1 MNDVNSSLVLLEPTI
16 FGSMVEFVALGIVGY
31 AANVIS
37 SDFVKVKGS
46 GAVTSG
52 TMTIVYCGCTLFR
65 FNKIRRISG
74 RYGINS
80 SIV

>member
-1 MNDVNSSLVLLEPTI
+1 
-16 FGSMVEFVALGIVGY
+16 MVEFVALGTVGH

-52 TMTIVYCGCTLFR
+52 TMTIVYCGCTLI
-65 FNKIRRISG
+65 KLGELVADKALIP
-74 RYGINS
+74 
-80 SIV
+80 